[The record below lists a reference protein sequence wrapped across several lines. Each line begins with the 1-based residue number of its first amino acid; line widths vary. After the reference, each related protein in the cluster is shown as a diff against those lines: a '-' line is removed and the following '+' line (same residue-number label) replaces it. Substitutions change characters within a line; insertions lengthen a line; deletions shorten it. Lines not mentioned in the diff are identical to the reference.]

1 MKTFRVP
8 LLLAISAIVAAASAC
23 GAGGVTETGGT
34 TPADTTKPPT
44 TVQRATIAVTVDFD
58 PADAS
63 VASTAGVSRA
73 GLTVRL
79 TRDAPGFTP
88 ITATTDANGVARFS
102 GLLDGIYQAS
112 ADRALTAS
120 EVARL
125 QPADREAS
133 IFAGGAS
140 AVLSPP
146 ANAAITVSLIAARRG
161 SLVISEL
168 FPFNNPLTTNLGYNW
183 GTYIELYNNADST
196 VYLDGVLIFK
206 TPLTLHGG
214 WPEYPCDQY
223 NRAQR
228 LDSNFLYSSAVIH
241 QFPGAGRDFPLEPG
255 RATVLAVDALDH
267 NAAAP
272 GMAQQDLSGAQFEQI
287 GSDADP
293 DNPFAANMIRV
304 TAGTGAL
311 GRGYPYVSA
320 DIAHAIALPAARA
333 AITTAPLINTYGTPP
348 SVGTTGTAY
357 RIPRSLVLD
366 VMAVFYSPDEPGY
379 GNSSGVT
386 CAPFM
391 APAFDRAPSPLVNTR
406 RSIAISRK
414 LLTRA
419 ADGREILQRTRTS
432 ARDFEYATPLRRS
445 LKKQ

>member
-1 MKTFRVP
+1 MRYC
-8 LLLAISAIVAAASAC
+8 A
-23 GAGGVTETGGT
+23 
-34 TPADTTKPPT
+34 TPKPPT
-44 TVQRATIAVTVDFD
+44 TVQRAAIAVSVNFD
-58 PADAS
+58 PADAV
-63 VASTAGVSRA
+63 VAGTAGVSRS

-79 TRDAPGFTP
+79 TRDAPGFSP
-88 ITATTDANGVARFS
+88 ATATTDANGVARFS
-102 GLLDGIYQAS
+102 GLLDGIYQLS
-112 ADRALTAS
+112 VDRALTAT
-120 EVARL
+120 ELARL
-125 QPADREAS
+125 PPADRDAS

-146 ANAAITVSLIAARRG
+146 VNTATTLSLIAARRG

-183 GTYIELYNNADST
+183 GTYIELYNNADTT

-223 NRAQR
+223 NRAER
-228 LDSNFLYSSAVIH
+228 LDSNFLHSSSVVH
-241 QFPGAGRDFPLEPG
+241 QFPGNGRDFPLQPG
-255 RATVLAVDALDH
+255 RATVLAVDALNH

-272 GMAQQDLSGAQFEQI
+272 GMGQLDLSGAEFEQI

-293 DNPFAANMIRV
+293 GNPFAANMIRV
-304 TAGTGAL
+304 YAGTGAL
-311 GRGYPYVSA
+311 GRGYPYVGA
-320 DIAHAIALPAARA
+320 NIAHAIALPAARA

-348 SVGTTGTAY
+348 SVGTIGTAY

-391 APAFDRAPSPLVNTR
+391 APAFDRAPAPLVNTR

-414 LLTRA
+414 TLTRSTE
-419 ADGREILQRTRTS
+419 GREILQRTRTS
-432 ARDFEYATPLRRS
+432 ARDFEYAAPLRRS